1 LAKIFAALEKSVYN
15 LRTNKEEIIRA
26 SFHLPLYESRGL
38 MMIVPGQD
46 GGPRRQLRQRYMSDQ
61 QIAHPAVVQ
70 QSVVGSPA
78 NTSMTNGP
86 MTNGS
91 MTVSPLDPVSLKW
104 RSLIERRRAHFIE
117 LYLTGRWKKYYEEEQ
132 FLTIFRE
139 TMTIADRWNEIAPKP
154 VDGELQ
160 AS

>member
-1 LAKIFAALEKSVYN
+1 M
-15 LRTNKEEIIRA
+15 RII
-26 SFHLPLYESRGL
+26 
-38 MMIVPGQD
+38 PGQD

-61 QIAHPAVVQ
+61 QIAHPAAVQ
-70 QSVVGSPA
+70 QSVIGSPA
-78 NTSMTNGP
+78 NTS

>member
-1 LAKIFAALEKSVYN
+1 MN
-15 LRTNKEEIIRA
+15 II
-26 SFHLPLYESRGL
+26 L
-38 MMIVPGQD
+38 GQD
-46 GGPRRQLRQRYMSDQ
+46 GGPRRQLRQLRYMSDQ

-70 QSVVGSPA
+70 QSVVGSPV
-78 NTSMTNGP
+78 NTSTINAS
-86 MTNGS
+86 TTIS
-91 MTVSPLDPVSLKW
+91 SLDPVSLKW

-132 FLTIFRE
+132 FLVIFRE

-154 VDGELQ
+154 VDDELQ